1 MEFLVLSDI
10 HDTWTHL
17 RKMLRL
23 AAEMDG
29 VIFLGD
35 LMTFRKFTK
44 DSKENLTR
52 IREASRWMVGLPGNG
67 ALPSVRELLNE
78 LGINLH
84 SRGRIID
91 GVGFFG
97 IGGVQETIGT
107 IIEIREF
114 FRNED
119 TTGITPDEQALETL
133 NIFGIHRENDT
144 FVVSDWSESDIA
156 ALEVY
161 TSPFEHTE
169 ARISEMISSAY
180 TQVEKASVQILL
192 SHTPPYE
199 PGVITT
205 LPLGVSTGS
214 KAIAAFLEKN
224 PIAVALS
231 GHNHIHHEFLI
242 GSTKCV
248 IIPAVTDGFYGI
260 LSVEPSTENISTKIY
275 NF

>member
-1 MEFLVLSDI
+1 MEFLVLTDI

-23 AAEMDG
+23 ADEMDG

-35 LMTFRKFTK
+35 LMTFRKLTK
-44 DSKENLTR
+44 DSKENLAR

-67 ALPSVRELLNE
+67 ALPAVREFLNE

-84 SRGRIID
+84 CQGRIID

-107 IIEIREF
+107 ILEIREF

-119 TTGITPDEQALETL
+119 TSGITPDEQALVTL
-133 NIFGIHRENDT
+133 NVFGIHRENDT

-161 TSPFEHTE
+161 VSPFEHSE
-169 ARISEMISSAY
+169 ARISEMISSTYAH
-180 TQVEKASVQILL
+180 VEKASVQILL

-199 PGVITT
+199 PGVIAAF
-205 LPLGVSTGS
+205 PLGVSTGS
-214 KAIAAFLEKN
+214 KAIAAFIEKN
-224 PIAVALS
+224 PIAFALS

-242 GSTKCV
+242 GNTKCV
-248 IIPAVTDGFYGI
+248 IVPAVTDGFYGV
-260 LSVEPSTENISTKIY
+260 LSVEPSTKNIRIKVN